1 MSGEMI
7 AYASETMAFGSI
19 STEGDVSKIPL
30 KSVHI
35 CGEVHGLLFS
45 STMTQTYMNED
56 TEAHEVIYTFPIA
69 WNTAL
74 LGIAATI
81 GERRLTGQVLENK
94 QAEDHYEKA
103 LSEGNSAILVQ
114 QSAKGLCTLNL
125 GNIKA
130 GERIAIEI
138 RCAKL
143 LGFEGKRVRLCI
155 PTVISERYG
164 DEHISGGLASHETAT
179 VSSQARY
186 LFTLE
191 IKLFGEI
198 ARAKVSCPS
207 HHIEAQRKDDCL
219 VFSLSRNAFLDRDF
233 VLLAEDIPGHS
244 LACATTVGDETMLVA
259 SFAPEMPAQS
269 LPLVL
274 KILVDCSGSMQGT
287 RIALAKKGLE
297 QVIDTLAEEDR
308 VSFSRFGF
316 RTLCETHGVIPCTA
330 EKIAHL
336 KGLVQRTQADL
347 GGTEMESAL
356 RQTFR
361 IPVPE
366 EYVSAILL
374 ITDGDIWNVEGV
386 IASSRESGE
395 RIFAIGV
402 GDAPAESLL
411 REMAEQ
417 TGGACEFVTGN
428 EDIGEAV
435 LRMFGKM
442 HCARAENIHVSWQ
455 QEISWQSKM
464 PRFLYNGETI
474 HCFAVTGTTYP
485 RTVPVLQWQTAAKAH
500 TEAADQLEELASADL
515 FRLGKYRQMQ
525 ESSSREEQK
534 AIALAQQLL
543 SDQTSLF
550 LLIDRSE
557 AEKVHERAQVQQVPQ
572 MLAHG
577 HGSFLQSAIGSMK
590 AMFGD
595 YSAGMA
601 VRAGEDGCPCPMD
614 EPTDPSELSD
624 DDNRIDTLVAA
635 FRSIWHDNLAKMQSV
650 EACLQELRANGAYQ
664 DILQRMKDVA
674 RSTQLSEEQVCCLVM
689 LYILEY
695 GGNVVDRH
703 SKRLI
708 HSYLKDIGEDIR
720 NGVKQKAQEI
730 LLCVESS
737 YPLEQDSF

>member
-1 MSGEMI
+1 MSGEMLLH
-7 AYASETMAFGSI
+7 ASETMAFGSI

-45 STMTQTYMNED
+45 STITQTYSNED
-56 TEAHEVIYTFPIA
+56 SEAHEVIYTFPVA

-81 GERRLTGQVLENK
+81 GERRLTGQVLEKK
-94 QAEDHYEKA
+94 QAEDNYEKA

-114 QSAKGLCTLNL
+114 KSAKGLCTLNL

-143 LGFEGKRVRLCI
+143 LGFEENRVRLCI

-164 DEHISGGLASHETAT
+164 DEHTSGGLASHETAT
-179 VSSQARY
+179 VSNQARY

-244 LACATTVGDETMLVA
+244 LACASTVGDETMLVA
-259 SFAPEMPAQS
+259 SFAPEMPAHQ
-269 LPLVL
+269 LPIVL
-274 KILVDCSGSMQGT
+274 KMLVDCSGSMQGT
-287 RIALAKKGLE
+287 RIYLAKKGLE
-297 QVIDTLAEEDR
+297 QVIDALTEADR
-308 VSFSRFGF
+308 VSFSRFGS
-316 RTLCETHGVIPCTA
+316 RTLCETHGVIPCTP
-330 EKIAHL
+330 EKIAYL
-336 KGLVQRTQADL
+336 KELVQRTHADL

-356 RQTFR
+356 RQTFS
-361 IPVPE
+361 IPVSE
-366 EYVSAILL
+366 EFVSAILL

-386 IASSRESGE
+386 IASARESGE

-417 TGGACEFVTGN
+417 TGGACEFVTEN

-442 HCARAENIHVSWQ
+442 RSARAENIHVSWP

-464 PRFLYNGETI
+464 PKFLYGGETI

-485 RTVPVLQWQTAAKAH
+485 RTVPVLHWETVANAH
-500 TEAADQLEELASADL
+500 TEAADQLEELASGDL
-515 FRLGKYRQMQ
+515 FRLGKYRQML
-525 ESSSREEQK
+525 EASSREEQK
-534 AIALAQQLL
+534 SIALARQLL
-543 SDQTSLF
+543 SEQTSLF
-550 LLIDRSE
+550 LLIDRNE

-577 HGSFLQSAIGSMK
+577 HGSFLHSAIGGIK
-590 AMFGD
+590 AMFGN

-601 VRAGEDGCPCPMD
+601 VGPGEDGCHCVMD
-614 EPTDPSELSD
+614 EPMELSD
-624 DDNRIDTLVAA
+624 LPENDSRIETLAA
-635 FRSIWHDNLAKMQSV
+635 ALQSIWHDNLAKMQSV
-650 EACLQELRANGAYQ
+650 EACLEVLSANSAYE
-664 DILQRMKDVA
+664 DIFQRMKDMA
-674 RSTQLSEEQVCCLVM
+674 RDTGLSEEQLCCFVM
-689 LYILEY
+689 LFILEY
-695 GGNVVDRH
+695 DGKTLDRH
-703 SKRLI
+703 SKRLL
-708 HSYLKDIGEDIR
+708 HSYLKDIREDVR
-720 NGVKQKAQEI
+720 ERVRQDVQEF
-730 LLCVESS
+730 LLGA
-737 YPLEQDSF
+737 